1 MKKFLLTAA
10 FFLTAIIFSEVK
22 AQTTTSTATV
32 TVSLTAVQSIKVNSP
47 AVAINFRRSTDYL
60 NGVNAPQ
67 TDHITF
73 SSTAGYTI
81 SALAATDLTGGTGGS
96 IPISTI
102 DITPTQ
108 GTLTSAGQLSATKP
122 LSLTVPAVI
131 YSTASTP
138 TGSGGTTE
146 AKLSVNYKASGGA
159 DYLNRTGAFSSVI
172 TYTIAPL

>member
-1 MKKFLLTAA
+1 MKKLLLTAA

-22 AQTTTSTATV
+22 AQTTASTTLTV
-32 TVSLTAVQSIKVNSP
+32 NLTAVQSIQVNQ
-47 AVAINFRRSTDYL
+47 ATVAINFGSSTDYL

-73 SSTAGYTI
+73 SSTAGYAIT
-81 SALAATDLTGGTGGS
+81 ALAATDLTGGDGGS

-102 DITPTQ
+102 NITPTQ
-108 GTLTSAGQLSATKP
+108 GTKTSNGLLSATKP
-122 LSLTVPAVI
+122 LSLTVPALI

-138 TGSGGTTE
+138 TGSGGTTQ
-146 AKLSVNYKASGGA
+146 AKLSVNYKASGGS
-159 DYLNRTGAFSSVI
+159 DYLNRTGAFSSII